1 MDLQTR
7 LSDLLE
13 RAHQEEQTFL
23 DQLSDQERAQ
33 AGTPEDWSAKD
44 VLAHSAAWKERL
56 ASNIAAATRG
66 DPPLASSDFDQV
78 NAEFFE
84 QHRDKPWSEIIQLL
98 NQAHQNLL
106 DCTNSFGNQELMSS
120 ETLPS
125 QNERPLWRSIV
136 GNGYIHPIT
145 HLAHY
150 YVECG
155 KVDYG
160 RKIMQDSVDLL
171 APLDDTPR
179 WRGIAQYNLACFY
192 ALSGEEEQ
200 AVHTLDQA
208 LQLAPDLTEWSR
220 QDPDFSNIRDDPAYQ
235 ALYED

>member
-1 MDLQTR
+1 MDLKSR
-7 LSDLLE
+7 LLDLLE
-13 RAHQEEQTFL
+13 RANQEEHTLL

-33 AGTPEDWSAKD
+33 AGTPDDWSAKD
-44 VLAHSAAWKERL
+44 VLAHIAAWKQRL
-56 ASNIAAATRG
+56 AANITAASRG
-66 DPPLASSDFDQV
+66 ETPLASAGFDQV

-84 QHRDKPWSEIIQLL
+84 QYHDKAWPDIIQLL
-98 NQAHQNLL
+98 DQAHQRLL
-106 DCTNSFGNQELMSS
+106 ECTTSFNNQELRST
-120 ETLPS
+120 ETLPT

-150 YVECG
+150 YVERG
-155 KVDYG
+155 KIDYG

-192 ALSGEEEQ
+192 ALSGEKEQ

-220 QDPDFSNIRDDPAYQ
+220 QDPDFANIRDDPAYQ
-235 ALYED
+235 TLYED